1 MLKIKDETFV
11 DIKEFDGRY
20 MIGNKGTVIGISR
33 SKDNRYKEK
42 QWILKQ
48 YEDRNGY
55 MYVTLQKDK
64 KKKTIKVHRL
74 VAQHFINNIN
84 NYPCV
89 NHIDSNR
96 KNNNVQN
103 LECVTYKQNMEHAV
117 KNHRFDNMAKI
128 NREKMKKNKIYL
140 ISDGYKKAN
149 KKTSKKVG
157 QYDKNNNLIKIYKSI
172 SEASRQTKINI
183 TSISYS
189 ANNLRKTGGGY
200 IWHFI

>member
-1 MLKIKDETFV
+1 MMVINGNLKGWIDMLKIKD
-11 DIKEFDGRY
+11 IKGWEDY
-20 MIGNKGTVIGISR
+20 TIDTNGNIF
-33 SKDNRYKEK
+33 SKRKNKY
-42 QWILKQ
+42 LKQ
-48 YEDRNGY
+48 TINKYGY
-55 MYVTLQKDK
+55 CKVTLQKDK
-64 KKKTIKVHRL
+64 YKKMYSVHRL
-74 VAQHFINNIN
+74 VAETFIENIN

-96 KNNNVQN
+96 TNNNVQN